1 MSQLKN
7 GTTFS
12 PMKLILLGSSAVG
25 KSQILHRLNGGTFEN
40 TIASTIGVEF
50 LGKMFFVKGANGGD
64 GGGGKVKA
72 QIWDTAGQEKY
83 RSLTKMYFRDAQV
96 ALIVFDL
103 TNKHSFLEC

>member
-1 MSQLKN
+1 
-7 GTTFS
+7 
-12 PMKLILLGSSAVG
+12 MKLILLGSSAVG

-72 QIWDTAGQEKY
+72 QIWDTAGQEKFASMMSTYY
-83 RSLTKMYFRDAQV
+83 RASKGVVLVHDVTRPK
-96 ALIVFDL
+96 
-103 TNKHSFLEC
+103 TFLAMERKI